1 MDHGVVSQA
10 STGQSGALIFSPNPS
25 VHPSVQP
32 PTLIESSTVYNT
44 HLYEEPGRDERQA
57 AVLPVKSIVVRVE
70 GEVIQVEKSETEAK
84 TRHQIPW
91 NNLVE
96 RSVSGNGRCA
106 RGVSGG

>member
-1 MDHGVVSQA
+1 
-10 STGQSGALIFSPNPS
+10 
-25 VHPSVQP
+25 
-32 PTLIESSTVYNT
+32 VYNT

-84 TRHQIPW
+84 TRHQMPW

-96 RSVSGNGRCA
+96 QSVGGVDDA
-106 RGVSGG
+106 RGDEQIQGKSLRSDDRDRRARKIAECSDAIIPIRGVRR